1 MILNKINL
9 FSLWLIALLVCVISI
24 ILIGGYTRI
33 SDSGLSITEWEPIS
47 GILFPLTSSAWSQ
60 EFDKYKLIDEF
71 KLINSAMTLQEFKV
85 IYFWEWFHRAFARL
99 IGAIYIIP
107 FIYLAYNGKIE
118 KKYLQNL
125 FIIGLLLIIQAFIG
139 WYMVKSGLV
148 NRVDVS
154 QYRLALHL
162 TTAFIILGFIFH
174 TLLSFYLDNKLISNR
189 SIFSNNSS
197 KLLLIFFI
205 LIFFQISYGAF
216 VSGTHSGL
224 LYNTWPLYD
233 GYLIPNILN
242 NNFFKINY
250 LFENSNLII
259 FIHRS
264 FAILL
269 FILLIF
275 LNYKT
280 LLNKL
285 NNKYLSLIILFN
297 ISFILQAALGIVMT
311 YLNIPWYLALL
322 HQGNSIIMFLLVFT
336 MYLLSTKPSLNET
349 QGRL

>member
-9 FSLWLIALLVCVISI
+9 FSLWLITLLVCVISI

-47 GILFPLTSSAWSQ
+47 GILFPLTSGTWNQ

-99 IGAIYIIP
+99 IGVIYIIP
-107 FIYLAYNGKIE
+107 FVYLAYYQKIE
-118 KKYLQNL
+118 KKYFQNL

-174 TLLSFYLDNKLISNR
+174 TLLTFYLDNKLISKR
-189 SIFSNNSS
+189 SIFSNNLS

-205 LIFFQISYGAF
+205 FTFFQISYGAF

-224 LYNTWPLYD
+224 VYNTWPLYD
-233 GYLIPNILN
+233 GYLIPNFLDN
-242 NNFFKINY
+242 SLFKISF
-250 LFENSNLII
+250 LFENSSLII

-264 FAILL
+264 FALLL

-275 LNYKT
+275 LNYKI
-280 LLNKL
+280 LMHRLS
-285 NNKYLSLIILFN
+285 NKYLSLIVFFN
-297 ISFILQAALGIVMT
+297 ISFFIQAVLGIAMT

-322 HQGNSIIMFLLVFT
+322 HQGNSIAMFLLVLT
-336 MYLLSTKPSLNET
+336 MYLFSTKSSLNET
-349 QGRL
+349 

>member
-1 MILNKINL
+1 MISNKINL

-47 GILFPLTSSAWSQ
+47 GILFPLTSNAWNQ

-71 KLINSAMTLQEFKV
+71 KLINSEMTLQEFKV

-99 IGAIYIIP
+99 IGAIFIIP
-107 FIYLAYNGKIE
+107 FIFLAYRKKIE
-118 KKYLQNL
+118 KKYLSNIL
-125 FIIGLLLIIQAFIG
+125 IIGFLLIIQAFIG

-174 TLLSFYLDNKLISNR
+174 TLLTFFFDNKLVSKR
-189 SIFSNNSS
+189 SVFSNNSS

-224 LYNTWPLYD
+224 IYNTWPLYD
-233 GYLIPNILN
+233 SYLFPNFLN
-242 NNFFKINY
+242 NNLFKINY

-264 FAILL
+264 FAALL
-269 FILLIF
+269 FVLLIF
-275 LNYKT
+275 LNYKI
-280 LLNKL
+280 LINKL
-285 NNKYLSLIILFN
+285 SNKYFGLIILFN
-297 ISFILQAALGIVMT
+297 ISFILQAALGIAMT

-322 HQGNSIIMFLLVFT
+322 HQGNSIVMFLLVLT
-336 MYLLSTKPSLNET
+336 MYLFSTKSSLDEN
-349 QGRL
+349 